1 MMMAVNKGDIVGS
14 KGRIR
19 TYQDERVRYISF
31 DEAIVLEVLTDGIS
45 VNPIGKEAVLFC
57 QPEDL
62 LEQGEISAEGYAR
75 TGEGAEWLT
84 GEQEQGQE
92 SNDEPEGSVELSGQ
106 AEPGE
111 ATSAPVAPDPADE
124 AMQESKRVTP
134 RKAAGKPVT
143 KPKADTGIAAARKRR
158 RRE

>member
-1 MMMAVNKGDIVGS
+1 MAIKKTDIVGS

-19 TYQDERVRYISF
+19 TIQDDSVRYISF
-31 DEAIVLEVLTDGIS
+31 DEGLVLDVSEAGIS
-45 VNPIGKEAVLFC
+45 VNPIGKQAVVLC

-62 LEQGEISAEGYAR
+62 LEQGEIPAEGYAR
-75 TGEGAEWLT
+75 TGEGAEWST
-84 GEQEQGQE
+84 EPQEQAEETHDQ
-92 SNDEPEGSVELSGQ
+92 PEGSVELSGT

-143 KPKADTGIAAARKRR
+143 KPADKGIAAARKRR